1 MYKQASRLKLRFDIV
16 GAGRLSTEQLFSANM
31 EGLINA
37 EEELQAAVEKLGIT
51 SRRKHTQTKA
61 GEELKLKLAIVSD
74 VLDTLEKENADRQTA
89 AAKKENNQ
97 KIVNL
102 IAMKKEEE
110 LGSKTIEELE
120 ALLQ

>member
-31 EGLINA
+31 ESLINA
-37 EEELQAAVEKLGIT
+37 EEELQAAIEKLGVT

-61 GEELKLKLAIVSD
+61 TEELKLKLSIVSD

-97 KIVNL
+97 KIIDL
-102 IAMKKEEE
+102 IAMKRDQA
-110 LGSKTIEELE
+110 LGNKTIEELE
-120 ALLQ
+120 ALIQ

>member
-37 EEELQAAVEKLGIT
+37 EEELQAAVEKLGVT

-74 VLDTLEKENADRQTA
+74 VLDTLEKENADRKLLRLR
-89 AAKKENNQ
+89 KKII
-97 KIVNL
+97 KRLL
-102 IAMKKEEE
+102 I
-110 LGSKTIEELE
+110 
-120 ALLQ
+120 LLQ